1 MNFPIKKIYFPT
13 VAEVLNVSETV
24 RFSLFAR
31 KGEWER
37 YQKCSKEGPTTV
49 SYTVQATIKGFGISS
64 DQGDCSVRCQLKSV
78 LHGVNEPPVN
88 FLKNICA
95 SVHANLIPK
104 IN

>member
-1 MNFPIKKIYFPT
+1 MGK
-13 VAEVLNVSETV
+13 VSKMFQ
-24 RFSLFAR
+24 RGSHHRQL
-31 KGEWER
+31 
-37 YQKCSKEGPTTV
+37 
-49 SYTVQATIKGFGISS
+49 QATIKGFGISS

-78 LHGVNEPPVN
+78 LHGVNEPPFN